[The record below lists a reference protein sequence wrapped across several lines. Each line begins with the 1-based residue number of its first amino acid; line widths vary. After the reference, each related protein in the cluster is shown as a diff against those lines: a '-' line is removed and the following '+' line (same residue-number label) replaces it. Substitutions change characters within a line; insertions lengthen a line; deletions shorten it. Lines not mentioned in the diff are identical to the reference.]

1 MMNDTH
7 NNQKPPSNKQGK
19 NFTSSERLG
28 TCSMIAGIIGIVC
41 SLFYLPMSLAYNQT
55 AIPTGL
61 VCGVIG
67 ILLALMARNAD
78 MSPRKAFN
86 ARAIAGLVLSVIAIT
101 LTFFFFYAL
110 ASYYEALSDPVTGP
124 QINEFINRLQEQLN
138 QQMQLP
144 KTTGFIWFSACS
156 VPIGAGFHSIAAGSP
171 FVHPAQRGQS
181 GSRSTPLTTSI

>member
-41 SLFYLPMSLAYNQT
+41 SLFYLPMS
-55 AIPTGL
+55 
-61 VCGVIG
+61 
-67 ILLALMARNAD
+67 
-78 MSPRKAFN
+78 
-86 ARAIAGLVLSVIAIT
+86 RAIAGLVLSVIAIT

-144 KTTGFIWFSACS
+144 KTTGFIWF
-156 VPIGAGFHSIAAGSP
+156 
-171 FVHPAQRGQS
+171 
-181 GSRSTPLTTSI
+181 

>member
-7 NNQKPPSNKQGK
+7 NNQKLPSNKQGK

-55 AIPTGL
+55 AMPTGL

-78 MSPRKAFN
+78 ISPRKAFN
-86 ARAIAGLVLSVIAIT
+86 ARAIAGLVSAEELREDYIIPGA
-101 LTFFFFYAL
+101 F
-110 ASYYEALSDPVTGP
+110 DPRVADAVAAAVAAAARESGVA
-124 QINEFINRLQEQLN
+124 RL
-138 QQMQLP
+138 
-144 KTTGFIWFSACS
+144 
-156 VPIGAGFHSIAAGSP
+156 
-171 FVHPAQRGQS
+171 
-181 GSRSTPLTTSI
+181 

>member
-55 AIPTGL
+55 AMPTGL

-110 ASYYEALSDPVTGP
+110 SGDYEALSDPVTGP
-124 QINEFINRLQEQLN
+124 QLNEFINRLQEQLN

-144 KTTGFIWFSACS
+144 KTTGFIWF
-156 VPIGAGFHSIAAGSP
+156 
-171 FVHPAQRGQS
+171 
-181 GSRSTPLTTSI
+181 

>member
-86 ARAIAGLVLSVIAIT
+86 AWYIAGMVLSVFAIT

-144 KTTGFIWFSACS
+144 KTTGFIWF
-156 VPIGAGFHSIAAGSP
+156 
-171 FVHPAQRGQS
+171 
-181 GSRSTPLTTSI
+181 

>member
-1 MMNDTH
+1 
-7 NNQKPPSNKQGK
+7 
-19 NFTSSERLG
+19 
-28 TCSMIAGIIGIVC
+28 
-41 SLFYLPMSLAYNQT
+41 
-55 AIPTGL
+55 
-61 VCGVIG
+61 
-67 ILLALMARNAD
+67 MARNAD

-144 KTTGFIWFSACS
+144 KTTGFIWF
-156 VPIGAGFHSIAAGSP
+156 
-171 FVHPAQRGQS
+171 
-181 GSRSTPLTTSI
+181 

>member
-55 AIPTGL
+55 AMPTGL

-78 MSPRKAFN
+78 MSPRKAFT
-86 ARAIAGLVLSVIAIT
+86 ARAIAGLGFSVIAIT

-144 KTTGFIWFSACS
+144 KTTGFIWF
-156 VPIGAGFHSIAAGSP
+156 
-171 FVHPAQRGQS
+171 
-181 GSRSTPLTTSI
+181 

>member
-28 TCSMIAGIIGIVC
+28 TWAMIAGIIGIVC

-144 KTTGFIWFSACS
+144 KTTGFIWF
-156 VPIGAGFHSIAAGSP
+156 
-171 FVHPAQRGQS
+171 
-181 GSRSTPLTTSI
+181 

>member
-78 MSPRKAFN
+78 MRTRKAFN

-144 KTTGFIWFSACS
+144 KTTGFIWF
-156 VPIGAGFHSIAAGSP
+156 
-171 FVHPAQRGQS
+171 
-181 GSRSTPLTTSI
+181 

>member
-55 AIPTGL
+55 AMPTGL

-86 ARAIAGLVLSVIAIT
+86 ARAIAGLVLSAIAIS
-101 LTFFFFYAL
+101 LTFFYAL

-144 KTTGFIWFSACS
+144 KTTGFIWF
-156 VPIGAGFHSIAAGSP
+156 
-171 FVHPAQRGQS
+171 
-181 GSRSTPLTTSI
+181 

>member
-110 ASYYEALSDPVTGP
+110 ASYYEALSDPMTGP
-124 QINEFINRLQEQLN
+124 HINEFINRLQEQLN

-144 KTTGFIWFSACS
+144 KTTGFIWF
-156 VPIGAGFHSIAAGSP
+156 
-171 FVHPAQRGQS
+171 
-181 GSRSTPLTTSI
+181 

>member
-55 AIPTGL
+55 AMPTGL

-101 LTFFFFYAL
+101 LTFSFSMPWPA
-110 ASYYEALSDPVTGP
+110 TM
-124 QINEFINRLQEQLN
+124 RL
-138 QQMQLP
+138 
-144 KTTGFIWFSACS
+144 
-156 VPIGAGFHSIAAGSP
+156 
-171 FVHPAQRGQS
+171 
-181 GSRSTPLTTSI
+181 

>member
-61 VCGVIG
+61 GCGVIG

-78 MSPRKAFN
+78 MSPMKAFN

-110 ASYYEALSDPVTGP
+110 ASYYEALSAPVTGP

-144 KTTGFIWFSACS
+144 KTTGFIWF
-156 VPIGAGFHSIAAGSP
+156 
-171 FVHPAQRGQS
+171 
-181 GSRSTPLTTSI
+181 

>member
-55 AIPTGL
+55 AMPTGL

-67 ILLALMARNAD
+67 IFPLSGKPIPFLSYGGSSIMASLLMARNAD

-144 KTTGFIWFSACS
+144 KTTGFIWF
-156 VPIGAGFHSIAAGSP
+156 
-171 FVHPAQRGQS
+171 
-181 GSRSTPLTTSI
+181 

>member
-55 AIPTGL
+55 AMPTGL

-101 LTFFFFYAL
+101 LTFFYAL

-144 KTTGFIWFSACS
+144 KTTGFIWF
-156 VPIGAGFHSIAAGSP
+156 
-171 FVHPAQRGQS
+171 
-181 GSRSTPLTTSI
+181 

>member
-55 AIPTGL
+55 AIPTG
-61 VCGVIG
+61 
-67 ILLALMARNAD
+67 LALMARNAD

-144 KTTGFIWFSACS
+144 KTTGFIWF
-156 VPIGAGFHSIAAGSP
+156 
-171 FVHPAQRGQS
+171 
-181 GSRSTPLTTSI
+181 

>member
-55 AIPTGL
+55 AIPPGL

-67 ILLALMARNAD
+67 ILLALRARNAD

-144 KTTGFIWFSACS
+144 KTTGFIWF
-156 VPIGAGFHSIAAGSP
+156 
-171 FVHPAQRGQS
+171 
-181 GSRSTPLTTSI
+181 

>member
-55 AIPTGL
+55 AMPTGL

-78 MSPRKAFN
+78 ISPRKAFN

-144 KTTGFIWFSACS
+144 KTTGFIWF
-156 VPIGAGFHSIAAGSP
+156 
-171 FVHPAQRGQS
+171 
-181 GSRSTPLTTSI
+181 

>member
-86 ARAIAGLVLSVIAIT
+86 ARSIAGLVLSVIAIT

-110 ASYYEALSDPVTGP
+110 ASYYEARSDPVTGP

-144 KTTGFIWFSACS
+144 KTTGFIWF
-156 VPIGAGFHSIAAGSP
+156 
-171 FVHPAQRGQS
+171 
-181 GSRSTPLTTSI
+181 

>member
-55 AIPTGL
+55 AMPTGL

-101 LTFFFFYAL
+101 LTFFFFYAR
-110 ASYYEALSDPVTGP
+110 ASDYEALSGPVTGHR
-124 QINEFINRLQEQLN
+124 INEFINRLQEQLN

-144 KTTGFIWFSACS
+144 KTTGFIWF
-156 VPIGAGFHSIAAGSP
+156 
-171 FVHPAQRGQS
+171 
-181 GSRSTPLTTSI
+181 

>member
-86 ARAIAGLVLSVIAIT
+86 ARAIAGRVLSVIAIT
-101 LTFFFFYAL
+101 LTCFCFYAL
-110 ASYYEALSDPVTGP
+110 ASSYEALSDPVTGP

-144 KTTGFIWFSACS
+144 KTTGFIWF
-156 VPIGAGFHSIAAGSP
+156 
-171 FVHPAQRGQS
+171 
-181 GSRSTPLTTSI
+181 

>member
-41 SLFYLPMSLAYNQT
+41 SLFYLP
-55 AIPTGL
+55 TGL

-86 ARAIAGLVLSVIAIT
+86 ARSIAGLVLSVIAIT

-144 KTTGFIWFSACS
+144 KTTGFIWF
-156 VPIGAGFHSIAAGSP
+156 
-171 FVHPAQRGQS
+171 
-181 GSRSTPLTTSI
+181 

>member
-1 MMNDTH
+1 MMKDTH

-101 LTFFFFYAL
+101 LTFFCFYAL

-144 KTTGFIWFSACS
+144 KTTGFIWF
-156 VPIGAGFHSIAAGSP
+156 
-171 FVHPAQRGQS
+171 
-181 GSRSTPLTTSI
+181 

>member
-28 TCSMIAGIIGIVC
+28 PCSMIAGLIGIVC

-86 ARAIAGLVLSVIAIT
+86 ARAIAVLVLSVIAIT

-144 KTTGFIWFSACS
+144 KTTGFIWF
-156 VPIGAGFHSIAAGSP
+156 
-171 FVHPAQRGQS
+171 
-181 GSRSTPLTTSI
+181 

>member
-55 AIPTGL
+55 AMPTGL

-67 ILLALMARNAD
+67 ILLALMDRNAD
-78 MSPRKAFN
+78 ISNRQSFT

-110 ASYYEALSDPVTGP
+110 ASYSEALSDPVTGP

-144 KTTGFIWFSACS
+144 KTTGFIWF
-156 VPIGAGFHSIAAGSP
+156 
-171 FVHPAQRGQS
+171 
-181 GSRSTPLTTSI
+181 

>member
-7 NNQKPPSNKQGK
+7 NNQKSPSNNQKK
-19 NFTSSERLG
+19 NFTSSERLA

-55 AIPTGL
+55 AMPTGL

-144 KTTGFIWFSACS
+144 KTTGFIWF
-156 VPIGAGFHSIAAGSP
+156 
-171 FVHPAQRGQS
+171 
-181 GSRSTPLTTSI
+181 

>member
-1 MMNDTH
+1 
-7 NNQKPPSNKQGK
+7 
-19 NFTSSERLG
+19 
-28 TCSMIAGIIGIVC
+28 MIAGIIGIVC

-55 AIPTGL
+55 AMPTGL

-144 KTTGFIWFSACS
+144 KTTGFIWF
-156 VPIGAGFHSIAAGSP
+156 
-171 FVHPAQRGQS
+171 
-181 GSRSTPLTTSI
+181 

>member
-55 AIPTGL
+55 AMPTGL

-67 ILLALMARNAD
+67 ILLALIRVFWLHCAHQDLIDA
-78 MSPRKAFN
+78 
-86 ARAIAGLVLSVIAIT
+86 
-101 LTFFFFYAL
+101 
-110 ASYYEALSDPVTGP
+110 AS
-124 QINEFINRLQEQLN
+124 I
-138 QQMQLP
+138 
-144 KTTGFIWFSACS
+144 
-156 VPIGAGFHSIAAGSP
+156 H
-171 FVHPAQRGQS
+171 AQD
-181 GSRSTPLTTSI
+181 L